1 VRYCDADRRPTMG
14 LTDSN
19 SMSREHRQPEPGC
32 GDPFA
37 ADALSIE
44 VAARRIEADIVPIR
58 DREEVSLRGALG
70 RVLAEDVLS
79 PINVPS
85 HVNSAVDGYAMRSA
99 DLPTRGSATLTLIG
113 TAWAGRPCGET
124 VQLGQCIRIMT
135 GAKMPE
141 GADTVV
147 MQEHAEHTDT
157 GMRIGEGHRP
167 GQNVRMAGEDLAAGQ
182 PAAEAGKKITPA
194 VLGLMASLGIS
205 RVAVRRR
212 LRVAS
217 FATGDELRSIGE
229 PLAEGEIYDSNRYT
243 LYGMLARLGV
253 DQLDLGVVR
262 DTPEAIRGALER
274 GAERADVIIT
284 TGGVSVGEADYVKEV
299 ITDLGE
305 VTFGKIA
312 IKPGRP
318 LAFGRI
324 GRSLFFGLPGNP
336 VAVMVTFYQLV
347 QPALRRMMGET
358 RTSAARFEAR
368 CLSRLKKRPG
378 RTEFQ
383 RGRLTVDADGR
394 VAVSKTGAQGSG
406 ILSSMSAADCFIV
419 LPPESGTVEPGDTV
433 WVEPFEG
440 TV

>member
-1 VRYCDADRRPTMG
+1 VRTFHTTTG
-14 LTDSN
+14 LADSN
-19 SMSREHRQPEPGC
+19 FMSREHIQTEPGC

-37 ADALSIE
+37 AEALSIE
-44 VAARRIEADIVPIR
+44 AAARCIEAGMVPIR
-58 DREEVSLRGALG
+58 DREEVPLRDALG
-70 RVLAEDVLS
+70 RILAEDVLS

-99 DLPTRGSATLTLIG
+99 DLPSRGSANLTLIG

-124 VQLGQCIRIMT
+124 VQPGQCIRIMT
-135 GAKMPE
+135 GAKMPD
-141 GADTVV
+141 GTDTVV
-147 MQEHAEHTDT
+147 MQEHAERTEA
-157 GMRIGEGHRP
+157 GIRVGEGHRP
-167 GQNVRMAGEDLAAGQ
+167 GQNVRLAGEDLAAGH
-182 PAAEAGKKITPA
+182 PAAGAGKKITPA
-194 VLGLMASLGIS
+194 ALGLLASLGIP
-205 RVAVRRR
+205 RVAVTRR
-212 LRVAS
+212 LRVAF

-229 PLAEGEIYDSNRYT
+229 PLGDGEIYDSNRYT
-243 LYGMLARLGV
+243 LYGMLAHLGV
-253 DQLDLGVVR
+253 DQLDLGVVA
-262 DTPEAIRGALER
+262 DTPEAIRGAFNQ
-274 GAERADVIIT
+274 AADRADVIIT

-318 LAFGRI
+318 LAFGRV

-358 RTSAARFEAR
+358 RTSPARFEAR

-440 TV
+440 IA